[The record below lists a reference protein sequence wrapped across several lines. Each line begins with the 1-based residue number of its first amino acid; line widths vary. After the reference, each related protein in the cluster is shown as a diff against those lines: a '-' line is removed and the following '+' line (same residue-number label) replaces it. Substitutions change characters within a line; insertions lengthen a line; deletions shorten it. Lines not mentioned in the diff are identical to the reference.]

1 MPVRQSCLPDAMM
14 LTFVRHGEPERGGT
28 DYDPLD
34 PGLSQEGIEQ
44 AHATARLL
52 ASREDFDI
60 VYASPMKRAHQTAE
74 IIAAELDIG
83 VRLMP
88 ELVEFDYGSQYLHYE
103 DGAAVYAKYRAGD
116 LSPWGTTLTEFR
128 ARILK
133 GVAQMVNDQALRG
146 RALAVCHGGVIN
158 AFVTHVL
165 GLYEESRVMTPAYG
179 SISQFQQN
187 RLEEWCVLELNA
199 TPWPLSSESVR

>member
-1 MPVRQSCLPDAMM
+1 MS
-14 LTFVRHGEPERGGT
+14 LTFVRHGEPARDGT
-28 DYDPLD
+28 DHDPLD
-34 PGLSQEGIEQ
+34 PGLSREGIEQ
-44 AHATARLL
+44 AQATARFL
-52 ASREDFDI
+52 ASGDAFDV

-74 IIAAELDIG
+74 IIATQLGIR
-83 VRLMP
+83 VQLMT

-133 GVAQMVNDQALRG
+133 AVAWMVKDQSSRG

-158 AFVTHVL
+158 AFATYVL
-165 GLYEESRVMTPAYG
+165 GLYKESRVMTPAYG
-179 SISQFQQN
+179 SISQFQ
-187 RLEEWCVLELNA
+187 RDAREKWCVLELNT
-199 TPWPLSSESVR
+199 TPWPMISESLT